1 MKRIV
6 EKGFT
11 LTELIVTLCIAAI
24 FITVAVPGYYAL
36 IQNNKVVA
44 MVNRLSASLNFAR
57 MEAIKRGVRVSVCS
71 AGNAALT
78 TCGSASQWAQGWIV
92 FVDANNNNLIDSN
105 NDLVKVNEALPSGT
119 RINAD
124 AGIVSY
130 NSMGFASSGAMNLS
144 VTATGCKG
152 NNARS
157 LNISASGRLSIS
169 RIACQ

>member
-1 MKRIV
+1 MK

-24 FITVAVPGYYAL
+24 FISVAVPGYYSL

-71 AGNAALT
+71 AGNASLT
-78 TCGSASQWAQGWIV
+78 ACGSATQWAQGWIV

-119 RINAD
+119 QVNANSN
-124 AGIVSY
+124 IVSY
-130 NSMGFASSGAMNLS
+130 DSMGFVSSGEMNLS
-144 VTATGCKG
+144 VTAIGCKG
-152 NNARS
+152 NNARA
-157 LNISASGRLSIS
+157 LNVSASGRLSIS
-169 RIACQ
+169 RTACQ